1 MEAHYF
7 SDMITRLF
15 GQVIDMEVASNV
27 IMTEVIARRRMQVL
41 NSTRETQRLTSTDQ
55 PNFEEYG
62 SVMLLYNIFSPYIW
76 LVAPSWLSLNYTYK
90 F

>member
-41 NSTRETQRLTSTDQ
+41 NSTRET
-55 PNFEEYG
+55 
-62 SVMLLYNIFSPYIW
+62 
-76 LVAPSWLSLNYTYK
+76 
-90 F
+90 